1 MMPKARTIATLAALA
16 VTLAAAALAVTLA
29 RGLFPAPAAAEAASA
44 TAETVN
50 WQKRWVYVSSN
61 LYVDENIPKI
71 ENVLRR
77 ASAAGYNGVLFAD
90 TKTLTWRLLDEPN
103 RWKANAAKLRA
114 LATSLR
120 MELVVT
126 VFPFGYSEP
135 LLANDVNLAAGLPV
149 EGAPLVRRG
158 DQLVPEET
166 AFLENGS
173 FEDHRGDRVA
183 GFGLQDDP
191 GASSFVDT
199 TVFKGGRVSLRFEN
213 VGAVNDHGNGR
224 VFQRVAVKP
233 WRQYRIRAWMKTEHL
248 TAGMVQIIVLA
259 NRRSLQYQN
268 LVARG
273 TQGLAYFSGAG
284 DLTTDWVEQ
293 SVTFNSLGYS
303 NVIIGVGVWAAKS
316 GTIWWDDIRVDDVPA
331 LNVLR
336 RESLPLSV
344 TGNNGVV
351 YKEGRDFGR
360 IVDPHLGHFLW
371 PGTYDTRHEPPLIT
385 VPPGSRIREGERVKL
400 SCYHPAIFYD
410 SQVGCSLDDPKVLEL
425 CAGQIRSMNEVL
437 SPDGFFMS
445 HDEIRCAGWEP
456 SEIRDFHGS
465 GALLAFNIKRCY
477 EIASREGGGK
487 PLYVWSDMFDP
498 YHNAQREYYLVNGSV
513 AKSWEGLDPKVV
525 VMKWGVPETAARS
538 LSFFSGRGN
547 RLMIA
552 AFYDGD
558 VEADHTLWM
567 KGTGGAPAIDGVM
580 YTTWRNDYS
589 KLEEFARVWWGGGR

>member
-1 MMPKARTIATLAALA
+1 MMWKARTIAWLAAFAA
-16 VTLAAAALAVTLA
+16 VALA
-29 RGLFPAPAAAEAASA
+29 RGIFPAPATGEAASA
-44 TAETVN
+44 
-50 WQKRWVYVSSN
+50 QKRWVYVSSN

-90 TKTLTWRLLDEPN
+90 TKTLTWRLLDKPD

-135 LLANDVNLAAGLPV
+135 LLANDENLAAGLPV
-149 EGAPLVRRG
+149 KDAPLVRRG
-158 DQLVPEET
+158 DRLIPEET
-166 AFLENGS
+166 AVFENGS
-173 FEDHRGDRVA
+173 FEDHKGDRVA

-199 TVFKGGRVSLRFEN
+199 TIFKGGRVSLRFEN
-213 VGAVNDHGNGR
+213 VGAVNDNGNGR

-248 TAGMVQIIVLA
+248 TAGIVQIIVLA

-268 LVARG
+268 LVTAG
-273 TQGLAYFSGAG
+273 AQGLAYFSGAK

-293 SVTFNSLGYS
+293 SVTFNSLGNS
-303 NVIIGVGVWAAKS
+303 SVIIGAGVWAAKS
-316 GTIWWDDIRVDDVPA
+316 GTIWWDDLRVDDVPA

-344 TGNNGVV
+344 TGKNGVA
-351 YKEGRDFGR
+351 YEEGRDFDR
-360 IVDPHLGHFLW
+360 IVDPHLGHFRW
-371 PGTYDTRHEPPLIT
+371 PGTYDTRHEPPVIT
-385 VPPGSRIREGERVKL
+385 VPPGSRIGEGERVKL

-410 SQVGCSLDDPKVLEL
+410 SQVGCTLDDPKVFDL

-456 SEIRDFHGS
+456 SEERNFHDS
-465 GALLAFNIKRCY
+465 GALLAFNIRRCY

-487 PLYVWSDMFDP
+487 PVYVWSDMFDP
-498 YHNAQREYYLVNGSV
+498 YHNAQKDYYLVNGSV

-538 LSFFSGRGN
+538 LSFFSRRGN

-558 VEADHTLWM
+558 VETDHAQWM

-580 YTTWRNDYS
+580 YTTWKNDYS